1 MNNVQQRLSSRF
13 SALAA
18 LAAMALA
25 GATTARAEMVV
36 IVNANHPAAALSA
49 DQVANVYLGKDS
61 SFTPLDL
68 PESAP
73 LRGEF
78 YKKIAGKDAAQ
89 LKAMWAR
96 LIFTGKAQPPKQV
109 GSSAEAVKH
118 VAGNDRA
125 IAYVDKS
132 AVDASVKT
140 VLRID

>member
-1 MNNVQQRLSSRF
+1 VQQRFSTRF
-13 SALAA
+13 STLVA

-25 GATTARAEMVV
+25 GITTARAEVVV
-36 IVNANHPAAALSA
+36 IVNAKHPAAAMSA
-49 DQVANVYLGKDS
+49 EQIANVYLGKDG
-61 SFTPLDL
+61 SFAPLDL

-73 LRGEF
+73 LRAEF

-109 GSSAEAVKH
+109 GSSADAVKQ

-132 AVDASVKT
+132 AVDASVKA

>member
-1 MNNVQQRLSSRF
+1 MRNVYQRF
-13 SALAA
+13 NAVVALAA
-18 LAAMALA
+18 IALA
-25 GATTARAEMVV
+25 GITTARAEVVV
-36 IVNANHPAAALSA
+36 IVNAKHPAAALSA
-49 DQVANVYLGKDS
+49 EQIANVYLGKDG
-61 SFTPLDL
+61 SFAPLDL

-78 YKKIAGKDAAQ
+78 YKKIAGRDAAQ

-109 GSSAEAVKH
+109 GSSAEAVQQ

-132 AVDASVKT
+132 AVDASVKA

>member
-1 MNNVQQRLSSRF
+1 MSNVQQRFSARF
-13 SALAA
+13 STSVALAA
-18 LAAMALA
+18 VALA
-25 GATTARAEMVV
+25 GVTTARAEVVV
-36 IVNANHPAAALSA
+36 IVNAKHPAAAMSA
-49 DQVANVYLGKDS
+49 EQIANVYLGKDG
-61 SFTPLDL
+61 SFAPLDL

-78 YKKIAGKDAAQ
+78 YQKIAGKDAAQ

-109 GSSAEAVKH
+109 GNSAEAVKQ

-132 AVDASVKT
+132 AVDASVKA

>member
-1 MNNVQQRLSSRF
+1 MNNVQQRFSTRF
-13 SALAA
+13 STLVA

-25 GATTARAEMVV
+25 GITTARAEVVV
-36 IVNANHPAAALSA
+36 IVNAKHPAAAMSA
-49 DQVANVYLGKDS
+49 EQIANVYLGKDG
-61 SFTPLDL
+61 SFAPLDL

-109 GSSAEAVKH
+109 GSSAEAVKR

-132 AVDASVKT
+132 AVDGSVKA

>member
-1 MNNVQQRLSSRF
+1 
-13 SALAA
+13 
-18 LAAMALA
+18 MALA
-25 GATTARAEMVV
+25 GVTTTRAEVVV
-36 IVNANHPAAALSA
+36 IVNAKHPAAALSTE
-49 DQVANVYLGKDS
+49 QIANVYLGKDG
-61 SFTPLDL
+61 SFAPLDL
-68 PESAP
+68 PESAA

-109 GSSAEAVKH
+109 GNSAEAVKQ

-132 AVDASVKT
+132 AVDASVKA